1 MNIES
6 EFGKVTNDVLGAI
19 SDAVTSNISVLL
31 RNETQ
36 LSDEQIQRVTSV
48 AKATVESVGFRGVN
62 QYVAIHN
69 SLSKR

>member
-31 RNETQ
+31 RSETQ

-62 QYVAIHN
+62 QYVAVHN

>member
-19 SDAVTSNISVLL
+19 SDAVTSNISTLL
-31 RNETQ
+31 RTETK
-36 LSDEQIQRVTSV
+36 LTDEQIQRVASV
-48 AKATVESVGFRGVN
+48 AKATVESVGFRGVS
-62 QYVAIHN
+62 QYVAVHN